1 MSSQRLLPSLGTAIA
16 VAILFTVLVS
26 ACVPRP
32 PGRSTA
38 PPATPLRAT
47 SAPPPTPSPA
57 TPSPSLT
64 FSRPTLT
71 PQPSF
76 TTYRVRTGDTI
87 TKIARDHGTT
97 ERSIGYWN
105 REKYPSL
112 DPESSKYNPNNIRV
126 GWRLLIIPNVEV
138 DPDEITPPPTTP
150 PSGIPPS
157 DSPGAS
163 EETTD

>member
-1 MSSQRLLPSLGTAIA
+1 MSSQRLLPSLGVAVSTAVVFA
-16 VAILFTVLVS
+16 VLVS
-26 ACVPRP
+26 ACVPHP
-32 PGRSTA
+32 PGRPTPQPPATAPPTSA
-38 PPATPLRAT
+38 PPATV
-47 SAPPPTPSPA
+47 SAAS
-57 TPSPSLT
+57 PSPSQT

-76 TTYRVRTGDTI
+76 LTYRVRTGDTI
-87 TKIARDHGTT
+87 TKIAKDHGTT

-138 DPDEITPPPTTP
+138 HPDRAPDPPPSPTATTP
-150 PSGIPPS
+150 PSGTPA
-157 DSPGAS
+157 AS
-163 EETTD
+163 EEPTE